1 MKTLLTSL
9 ATLSVIAF
17 AASPASAHSDAYCA
31 NKANNVANAQAAG
44 KTIVGAGVGCL
55 LGQVIAR
62 NCGFGA
68 AAGGVTGFAIGGS
81 EWHKVYNKVYWNCRN
96 S

>member
-1 MKTLLTSL
+1 MKILVSSL
-9 ATLSVIAF
+9 AALSLVAL
-17 AASPASAHSDAYCA
+17 AAGPASAHSEFYCA
-31 NKANNVANAQAAG
+31 NKANNTANAQAAG

-81 EWHKVYNKVYWNCRN
+81 EWHKVYNQVYWSCKN